1 MLSTGV
7 SITALDPEVWIRI
20 VTSSNARTQLIL
32 YQEDDP
38 ELDNEWLTENERL
51 TRFSKY
57 REKILGRV
65 K

>member
-7 SITALDPEVWIRI
+7 SSTALDPEVWIRI